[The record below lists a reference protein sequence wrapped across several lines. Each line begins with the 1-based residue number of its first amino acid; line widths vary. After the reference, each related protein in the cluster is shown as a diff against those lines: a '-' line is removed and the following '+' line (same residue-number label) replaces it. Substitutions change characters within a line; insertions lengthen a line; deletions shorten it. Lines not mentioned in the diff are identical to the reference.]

1 MAFFPFPKIIKISI
15 QKYKIERNDQS
26 EYLPVLLC
34 RALTVLSVY
43 TAVFTYDLHCVFLWE
58 KHSGGR
64 LSARGKLE
72 GRLADSLLGNKL

>member
-1 MAFFPFPKIIKISI
+1 MSF

-26 EYLPVLLC
+26 KYLHVLLC

-43 TAVFTYDLHCVFLWE
+43 TAVCQYDLHCVFLWE
-58 KHSGGR
+58 KNSEGR